1 MRHEMKK
8 ATALPIPRRFP
19 CGRSILV
26 VLIILSAFSLT
37 GAEDWPTYM
46 HDNARSGVTTESLTL
61 NELDE
66 DWVYVPPAPPQV
78 AWDGGAPWDAY
89 RSSGTTTFELTP
101 QRDFDFV
108 FAVTVIGEL
117 LYFGSSVTDSVHCLD
132 VQTGG
137 QKWFFTTEGP
147 VRYPPSY
154 YDGKLYFGSDD
165 GYAYCIDA
173 SDGSFIW
180 KYSPSEGTRLV
191 GNNGSLISMWPVRTG
206 TAVLDGKVYF
216 AASLVNWQTSY
227 LCSLDAQTGSDSGP
241 ELYRVSGGVTPMGPV
256 LASATRIYLLQG
268 RLHPYA
274 FNRATGAISGTF
286 GERGQSGCYALLTSD
301 SSFVRGHTKVHAE
314 GYELAEH
321 DAEGRDR
328 IAAHPNARHLVVSG
342 TTAYVLTRTSL
353 LAVSR
358 SNGSVQWSVPC
369 DYPHALIQAGDVLFA
384 GGTNKVAAYSI
395 TNGDEI
401 WNRVV
406 NGRARALAAAGGRL
420 FVSTDTGS
428 INMFGSAH
436 LPADLNK
443 DRVADLLD
451 LTMSA
456 KNYLGCTNPANVKLH
471 CENLPDP

>member
-8 ATALPIPRRFP
+8 IAALPTPRRIP
-19 CGRSILV
+19 YGSSLLV
-26 VLIILSAFSLT
+26 ALIVLSFFGPA

-46 HDNARSGVTTESLTL
+46 HDNARSGVTTELFTPD
-61 NELDE
+61 ELDE
-66 DWVYVPPAPPQV
+66 GWVYIPPAPPQV
-78 AWDGGAPWDAY
+78 AWDGGAPWDSY
-89 RSSGTTTFELTP
+89 RSNGTTICELTP

-108 FAVTVIGEL
+108 FAVTIVGDL
-117 LYFGSSVTDSVHCLD
+117 FYFGSSVTDSVHCLD
-132 VQTGG
+132 VRNGR

-154 YDGKLYFGSDD
+154 DDGKLYFGSDD

-180 KYSPSEGTRLV
+180 KYSPSEDTRLI
-191 GNNGSLISMWPVRTG
+191 GNNGSLIPMWPVRTG

-227 LCSLDAQTGSDSGP
+227 LCSLDAQTGLDSGP
-241 ELYRVSGGVTPMGPV
+241 GLYRVSGGVTPMGAV

-268 RLHPYA
+268 RLQPYA
-274 FNRATGAISGTF
+274 FNRTTGAVLGTF

-301 SSFVRGHTKVHAE
+301 SRFIRGHAKFHAA

-321 DAEGRDR
+321 DAATKDR
-328 IAAHPNARHLVVSG
+328 IAAHPNARRLIVSG
-342 TTAYVLTRTSL
+342 DTAYILTWTSL
-353 LAVSR
+353 LAVRR
-358 SNGSVQWSVPC
+358 SNGSVRWSVPC
-369 DYPHALIQAGDVLFA
+369 DYPHALILAGDVLFA

-406 NGRARALAAAGGRL
+406 NGRARAMAAAGGRL
-420 FVSTDTGS
+420 FVSTDTGN
-428 INMFGSAH
+428 IHTFGRIH
-436 LPADLNK
+436 
-443 DRVADLLD
+443 
-451 LTMSA
+451 
-456 KNYLGCTNPANVKLH
+456 
-471 CENLPDP
+471 